1 MSIDTDLSAQSAQTP
16 DAKARKS
23 PSTARSLMSILAW
36 LVILSYFSPYWGKM
50 ACGLI
55 AVVSLIAMIRP
66 LPSLGLSSW
75 AVSLASFLMLGVFGG
90 MVAGVFSLFSVTTE
104 AAQDAT
110 KTAKQASP
118 AAAVAPITE
127 PGAPQKT
134 PVADYAQLYAAVTR
148 EEWLRAS
155 NLLDAEARVHASPL
169 KDLVPLPGRSL
180 RLGVRLEFG
189 D

>member
-1 MSIDTDLSAQSAQTP
+1 MSIDTDLSAQAAQTP

-36 LVILSYFSPYWGKM
+36 LVILSYFSPYWGRI

-55 AVVSLIAMIRP
+55 AIASLIAMIRP

-75 AVSLASFLMLGVFGG
+75 AVSLASFLLLGVFGG
-90 MVAGVFSLFSVTTE
+90 MVAGVFSIFAATTE
-104 AAQDAT
+104 AVQDAT

-148 EEWLRAS
+148 EEWLKS
-155 NLLDAEARVHASPL
+155 
-169 KDLVPLPGRSL
+169 
-180 RLGVRLEFG
+180 
-189 D
+189 